1 MTKVDLKV
9 FFQGYYL
16 QNGLMRSVAYNQ
28 DENRPTNEVENVI
41 VALHDSTGVVEQ
53 SSGMLHTDGS
63 VSVSFSEQG
72 DFYLSV
78 KGVNSLQLF
87 TPTALSFNGTDVNH
101 DFTIQ
106 DENQAEVESGVFASY
121 SGDINGDGVIDAS
134 DEALLVDAINNSLFG
149 VQVTDLNG
157 DGSVDNTDSDLLFA
171 NLGKEVVYPIGL
183 PDPRK

>member
-1 MTKVDLKV
+1 MTKVDLKLFV
-9 FFQGYYL
+9 QGYYL
-16 QNGLMRSVAYNQ
+16 ENGLMRSVAYNQ
-28 DENRPTNEVENVI
+28 DENNPTNEVENVI

-53 SSGMLHTDGS
+53 SSGMLYTDGS

-78 KGVNSLQLF
+78 KGTNSLQLF
-87 TPTALSFNGTDVNH
+87 TPTALSFNGTDVSY
-101 DFTIQ
+101 DFTVQ
-106 DENQAEVESGVFASY
+106 SENQFEVESGVFASY

-134 DEALLVDAINNSLFG
+134 DEALLVEAINNSLFG
-149 VQVTDLNG
+149 VQVSDLNG

-183 PDPRK
+183 PKPQ